1 MPRAAHAFSNFT
13 AGELSPRLDGRTDLQ
28 KYFNGCKTLENMV
41 VHPHGSVARRP
52 GTKFISEIKT
62 SSAKTRLVPFEFSTT
77 QTYILEF
84 GNLYIRFYKDNGII
98 TEAAKTISAITKAN
112 PGVVTASSHGYSNG
126 DYVIISGVVGMTE
139 LNGRQFKVANKT
151 TNTFELQDMDG
162 NNFNTSSLTTYAS
175 AGSAYKIYQIT
186 TTYATADLFDLKFA
200 QSADV
205 MYVVHPSYVIR
216 KITRTGHTSWSISNV
231 SISGSP
237 SPNLNSASDKY
248 PSCVSFFEQRLVFG
262 NSNDNP
268 QTLWFSK
275 SGDYEN
281 FTTGTD
287 SDDAMIFTIASNQV
301 NAIRYLAASRSLL
314 VGTVGGEFLVTGSD
328 TVDGLTPTNI
338 NIRRQSTYGSA
349 NIDAIPVGNVTLFL
363 QRAKRKIRELVYN
376 YDSDNYV
383 APDLTILAEHI
394 TDSLIT
400 DMAYQQEPDSVL
412 WCTRTDGVLIGMTY
426 QRTENV
432 IAWHKHII
440 GGKSDTGKTTLTK
453 ALSFTSNS
461 SNVSTTNNTITIS
474 SHGLS
479 TGDVVSYYAASS
491 PIAGLRQD
499 RFYYAI
505 ATDSNTLK
513 LALTSADATAGTAVS
528 LTSTPS
534 SDTTQYIYKGV
545 NILNNTF
552 YSASHGFGNN
562 SFVYYY
568 PSVSDDALTGIST
581 NTKYYVD
588 VLDDN
593 QFKLSTSSNFASYV
607 DITAVDTTAATHKW
621 LTHAKVE
628 TVAVIPSD
636 SNEDELYMIVNRFI
650 NGSTRRYVEYLT
662 PFDYGESQQDAF
674 FVDSG
679 LTYSGDADATISGLD
694 HLEGETVDA
703 LVNGAA
709 HSQVSVSSGGVT
721 LSSSAIKAHI
731 GLNYPSV
738 LQTMR
743 VEAGSADGTAQGKIK
758 RIHDVTLRLHKTLG
772 AEIGGDL
779 SNMERIPFRDSSM
792 LMSQAVDLF
801 TGDKDAEFRG
811 DFDKAGYVYVRQ
823 TSPLPLNIIAI
834 YPRLTTFDG

>member
-1 MPRAAHAFSNFT
+1 
-13 AGELSPRLDGRTDLQ
+13 
-28 KYFNGCKTLENMV
+28 
-41 VHPHGSVARRP
+41 
-52 GTKFISEIKT
+52 
-62 SSAKTRLVPFEFSTT
+62 
-77 QTYILEF
+77 
-84 GNLYIRFYKDNGII
+84 
-98 TEAAKTISAITKAN
+98 
-112 PGVVTASSHGYSNG
+112 
-126 DYVIISGVVGMTE
+126 
-139 LNGRQFKVANKT
+139 
-151 TNTFELQDMDG
+151 
-162 NNFNTSSLTTYAS
+162 
-175 AGSAYKIYQIT
+175 
-186 TTYATADLFDLKFA
+186 
-200 QSADV
+200 
-205 MYVVHPSYVIR
+205 
-216 KITRTGHTSWSISNV
+216 
-231 SISGSP
+231 
-237 SPNLNSASDKY
+237 
-248 PSCVSFFEQRLVFG
+248 
-262 NSNDNP
+262 
-268 QTLWFSK
+268 
-275 SGDYEN
+275 
-281 FTTGTD
+281 
-287 SDDAMIFTIASNQV
+287 
-301 NAIRYLAASRSLL
+301 
-314 VGTVGGEFLVTGSD
+314 
-328 TVDGLTPTNI
+328 
-338 NIRRQSTYGSA
+338 
-349 NIDAIPVGNVTLFL
+349 
-363 QRAKRKIRELVYN
+363 
-376 YDSDNYV
+376 
-383 APDLTILAEHI
+383 
-394 TDSLIT
+394 LIT

-412 WCTRTDGVLIGMTY
+412 WCTRTDGVLAGMTY

-432 IAWHKHII
+432 IAWHRHII

-453 ALSFTSNS
+453 ALGFTSNS

-499 RFYYAI
+499 RFYFAI
-505 ATDSNTLK
+505 ASDSNTLK

-552 YSASHGFGNN
+552 YSASHGFGND
-562 SFVYYY
+562 SYVYYY
-568 PSVSDDALTGIST
+568 PSVSGDALTGIST

-588 VLDDN
+588 VLNDN
-593 QFKLSTSSNFASYV
+593 QFKLSTSSIFSSYV

-662 PFDYGESQQDAF
+662 PFDYGDSQQDAF

-694 HLEGETVDA
+694 HLEAETVDA

-743 VEAGSADGTAQGKIK
+743 VEAGSPDGTAQGKIK

-779 SNMERIPFRDSSM
+779 NNMERIPFRDSSM

-811 DFDKAGYVYVRQ
+811 DFEKAGYVYVRQ
-823 TSPLPLNIIAI
+823 TSPLPLNIVAI

>member
-1 MPRAAHAFSNFT
+1 MARAAHAFSNFT

-52 GTKFISEIKT
+52 GTKYISEIKT

-98 TEAAKTISAITKAN
+98 TEAAKTISAITKAS

-126 DYVIISGVVGMTE
+126 DYVILSGIVGMTE
-139 LNGRQFKVANKT
+139 LNGRQFKVAGVT
-151 TNTFELQDMDG
+151 TNTFNLTDMEG
-162 NNFNTSSLTTYAS
+162 NNFDTSSLTTYAS

-216 KITRTGHTSWSISNV
+216 KITRTGHTSWSIANV

-349 NIDAIPVGNVTLFL
+349 NVDAIPVGNVTLFL

-383 APDLTILAEHI
+383 APDLTILAEHV

-412 WCTRTDGVLIGMTY
+412 WCTRTDGVLAGMTY

-432 IAWHKHII
+432 IAWHRHII

-453 ALSFTSNS
+453 ALGFTSNS

-499 RFYYAI
+499 RFYFAI
-505 ATDSNTLK
+505 A
-513 LALTSADATAGTAVS
+513 
-528 LTSTPS
+528 
-534 SDTTQYIYKGV
+534 
-545 NILNNTF
+545 
-552 YSASHGFGNN
+552 
-562 SFVYYY
+562 
-568 PSVSDDALTGIST
+568 
-581 NTKYYVD
+581 
-588 VLDDN
+588 
-593 QFKLSTSSNFASYV
+593 
-607 DITAVDTTAATHKW
+607 
-621 LTHAKVE
+621 
-628 TVAVIPSD
+628 SD
-636 SNEDELYMIVNRFI
+636 SNISFNIGRCCSRYSSII
-650 NGSTRRYVEYLT
+650 NINTK
-662 PFDYGESQQDAF
+662 Q
-674 FVDSG
+674 
-679 LTYSGDADATISGLD
+679 
-694 HLEGETVDA
+694 
-703 LVNGAA
+703 
-709 HSQVSVSSGGVT
+709 
-721 LSSSAIKAHI
+721 
-731 GLNYPSV
+731 
-738 LQTMR
+738 
-743 VEAGSADGTAQGKIK
+743 
-758 RIHDVTLRLHKTLG
+758 
-772 AEIGGDL
+772 
-779 SNMERIPFRDSSM
+779 
-792 LMSQAVDLF
+792 
-801 TGDKDAEFRG
+801 
-811 DFDKAGYVYVRQ
+811 
-823 TSPLPLNIIAI
+823 
-834 YPRLTTFDG
+834 

>member
-216 KITRTGHTSWSISNV
+216 KITRTGHTSWSIANV

-237 SPNLNSASDKY
+237 NPNLNSASDKY

-400 DMAYQQEPDSVL
+400 DMAYQQEADSVL

-432 IAWHKHII
+432 IAWHRHII
-440 GGKSDTGKTTLTK
+440 GGKSDSGKTTLTK
-453 ALSFTSNS
+453 ALGFTSNS

-552 YSASHGFGNN
+552 YSASHGFGND

-568 PSVSDDALTGIST
+568 PSVSGDALTGIST

-636 SNEDELYMIVNRFI
+636 NNEDELYMIVNRFI

-709 HSQVSVSSGGVT
+709 HSQISVSSGGVT
-721 LSSSAIKAHI
+721 LSSSAMKAHI

-772 AEIGGDL
+772 AEIGADL
-779 SNMERIPFRDSSM
+779 ANMERIPFRDSSM

-823 TSPLPLNIIAI
+823 TSPLPLNIVAI